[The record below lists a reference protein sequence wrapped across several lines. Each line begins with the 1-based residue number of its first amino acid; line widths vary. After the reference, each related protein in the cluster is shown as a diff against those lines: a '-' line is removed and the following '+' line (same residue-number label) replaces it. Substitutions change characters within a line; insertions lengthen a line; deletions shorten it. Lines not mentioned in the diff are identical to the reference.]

1 MYQLSTSLEQS
12 LGLGFEASGL
22 TRVSLNGSGDLL
34 YVVSDDPRPEHLL
47 LIQPDGH
54 QQYVRLP
61 FSIDAESI
69 SFNPLDSTLLIL
81 DEGSFA
87 NNRPARLLTLA
98 LDHQGQVILDGGVAR
113 VLRIQEIPFGLPLS
127 SNGYE
132 AIVLDTVASKLYVG
146 EQDSGRIQVFSFQ
159 NGILGPRLLY
169 LETGFNDLTDLTL
182 FNLAD
187 GSQALAALHGNAT
200 ILNGVTLGSGR
211 AYLQILDPA
220 HGTQLADLTL
230 SGQFKDLEGLTVAG
244 GEILFCDDA
253 GPTSAGNLVAVSLQS
268 VLGAVT
274 AMVLP
279 PSINW
284 QLVAADPADNLSLW
298 VDPDS
303 GLAAIQNGSNP
314 RQIISRNDSYWS
326 GDIPLTRGKATL
338 IAISRDESNR
348 IRVLDQGSSG
358 YYGWILDNNAHFIG
372 ETAYSAT
379 TLQNA
384 EQTFS
389 VDLNGDGLIN
399 GIAVVPPTTPPTPP
413 LINWQ
418 LVAADPADNLSL
430 WVDPDSGLAAIQNG
444 SNPRQIISRNDS
456 YWSGDIPLT
465 RGKATLIAISR
476 DESNRI
482 RVLDQGS
489 SGYYGWI
496 LDNNAHFIGETAYSA
511 TTLQN
516 AEQTFS
522 VDLNGDGLIN
532 GIVVVPPTTPPP
544 TREVLANQIQELI
557 NKGSL
562 RIVDPATEAIPRS
575 ADGAALLPK
584 LAEGFN
590 QAVPSND
597 WWSSVVFPAFG
608 DPFSAPLYAHPLTVQ
623 LNAKGLSIGSQV
635 DQQAFRTSSTTWES
649 ITPFHHQLQVQIL
662 RDESDGFELIRYGD
676 WSFTGGWRQNEG
688 DPELTLAQASP
699 IAWIN
704 DTLAADISINWQGD
718 LRVEALD
725 GNVARLS
732 INGDDYAIYSSDGS
746 WILEN
751 SSLKLSQ
758 SASDIV
764 DLAIA
769 LLPAQATTET
779 KTAFDRLALNPIID
793 TQFQFSAG
801 DDPFSI
807 ALSYNYETSTEEGS
821 SGTLFA
827 LYPHLQS
834 FTQSDVTT
842 TGSYSTPRGSMTL
855 QQGSILSAEIPAM
868 GILPMLPV
876 SLTAGER
883 DQLRTLILSD
893 SEITNPKVY
902 LDRFRDTYWS
912 GKALLK
918 TMQSAQLAKYIGE
931 DALANKLVTA
941 VTDTL
946 DDWFY
951 ASGQTGDRHFSYN
964 PVWDTVQGYP
974 DSFGSASQLNDHHF
988 HYGYFIHAAALAG
1001 LFDPGW
1007 AQSQQTMVDLL
1018 INDVAGWNLSDASL
1032 PELRNFSAMAGHAW
1046 ASGHGA
1052 FGRGNNQESSSESM
1066 NFYTGLTLWGSIT
1079 ERSEMAQ
1086 LGQTLYSLEAQAIQQ
1101 YWFDHEATTYPDG
1114 FDVESVG
1121 MIWGDGAA
1129 HATWFS
1135 AEPEHIKGIN
1145 FLPFTGG
1152 SLYLSEMA
1160 RDPSA
1165 FFEEVDLLTGG
1176 RIDQWGALMLQY
1188 QALVDPH
1195 GALIREDELIGQL
1208 EEGQSGAGVYSWIH
1222 TLSKLGSPTSE
1233 IRADHPLGAV
1243 FVNTDTISYSAFNPG
1258 NANLP
1263 VLFSDGY
1270 TMNIAPGTL
1279 QTNTVG
1285 VDGISNQAFHTF
1297 L

>member
-230 SGQFKDLEGLTVAG
+230 SGQFKNLEGLTVAG

-379 TLQNA
+379 TLQHA

-399 GIAVVPPTTPPTPP
+399 GIA
-413 LINWQ
+413 
-418 LVAADPADNLSL
+418 
-430 WVDPDSGLAAIQNG
+430 
-444 SNPRQIISRNDS
+444 
-456 YWSGDIPLT
+456 
-465 RGKATLIAISR
+465 
-476 DESNRI
+476 
-482 RVLDQGS
+482 
-489 SGYYGWI
+489 
-496 LDNNAHFIGETAYSA
+496 
-511 TTLQN
+511 
-516 AEQTFS
+516 
-522 VDLNGDGLIN
+522 
-532 GIVVVPPTTPPP
+532 VVPPTTPPP

-635 DQQAFRTSSTTWES
+635 DQQAFRTSSTTRES

-699 IAWIN
+699 IAWIK

-751 SSLKLSQ
+751 STLKLSQ

-807 ALSYNYETSTEEGS
+807 ALSYNYETGTEEGS

-893 SEITNPKVY
+893 SEITNPKAY

-946 DDWFY
+946 DDWFH

-1188 QALVDPH
+1188 QALVDPN

-1258 NANLP
+1258 NANLL